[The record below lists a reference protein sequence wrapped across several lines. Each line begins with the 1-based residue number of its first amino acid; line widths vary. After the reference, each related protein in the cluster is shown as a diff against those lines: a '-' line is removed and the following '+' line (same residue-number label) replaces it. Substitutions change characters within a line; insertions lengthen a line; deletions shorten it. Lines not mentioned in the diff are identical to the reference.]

1 MPIKC
6 DTICY
11 RPPSYL
17 LLRLDYLPN
26 GSILIG
32 GVNLNNPVSIQR
44 SKNQIRIALEGGS
57 GPLQRIN
64 QQFVATQINFAYA
77 GGTGSPVVFNTLWS
91 RLRCNGIEFQPVTL
105 SNGVTLS
112 PDSLLD
118 TLVQQAISAIK
129 QNRTQDMIPIAQI
142 LALLNSRC

>member
-11 RPPSYL
+11 RDSSFF

-32 GVNLNNPVSIQR
+32 GVNFNNPVSIQR
-44 SKNQIRIALEGGS
+44 SKDQIRIALQGGG
-57 GPLQRIN
+57 GPLGQIN
-64 QQFVATQINFAYA
+64 QQFVATQLSLAFA
-77 GGTGSPVVFNTLWS
+77 GGTASPVVFNTFWS
-91 RLRCNGIEFQPVTL
+91 PLRCSGVQFQPVTL

-118 TLVQQAISAIK
+118 TLYMQAQLAIR
-129 QNRTQDMIPIAQI
+129 QNRTADMIPIAQI
-142 LALLNSRC
+142 LALLNARC